1 MSNHHSENQIDLCT
15 KETSLEHDKEA
26 GFTLVEVMV
35 TLVIIGLLTTFV
47 VMNVLP
53 VQDKALTQKAKGDI
67 KQFELALE
75 QYRLDMFDYPDQAVG
90 LQALVTRPSDA
101 DEARYRPGGYIKVLE
116 KDPWGNEYGYRYPGE
131 YGVIDVF
138 SYGSDGEPGGEGT
151 AADITNWE
159 R

>member
-1 MSNHHSENQIDLCT
+1 MSEKQDTREKDN
-15 KETSLEHDKEA
+15 EA

-47 VMNVLP
+47 VINVLP
-53 VQDKALTQKAKGDI
+53 VQDRALAQKARGDI

-75 QYRLDMFDYPDQAVG
+75 QYRLDMFDYPEQSVG
-90 LQALVTRPSDA
+90 LEALRTLPAGA

-131 YGVIDVF
+131 YGVVDIF

-151 AADITNWE
+151 AADITNWVE
-159 R
+159 